1 MRALIAG
8 AGGQLG
14 RALIAH
20 APGAAQFVAL
30 DRSALDICDADAVG
44 RALEETRPDIVFN
57 AAAYTAVDAAE
68 SDPDAA
74 FALNRDA
81 VTILARAAAHV
92 GARLV
97 HVSTDFVFDGTR
109 STPYPPDAAPA
120 PLGVYGR
127 SKAEGEVAALTVA
140 GNLVVRTAWVY
151 AAQGRNF
158 VLTMLELMRERLEVR
173 VVADQIGTPT
183 HAAGLARALWG
194 LAGAGAHGI
203 WHYTDAGTA
212 SWYDFAVAIAEEA
225 QALKL
230 LPRMPTIVPI
240 ATRDYPTPARR
251 PAYGVLDKA
260 ATWAMLGHSAAHWRA
275 ELRLML
281 AQLVVPGHG

>member
-1 MRALIAG
+1 MRALVVG

-14 RALIAH
+14 RALIVAAPAGATLAVRDRAALDVCDAGAVAH
-20 APGAAQFVAL
+20 AMDEA
-30 DRSALDICDADAVG
+30 
-44 RALEETRPDIVFN
+44 RPEIVFN

-68 SDPDAA
+68 SDADAA

-81 VTILARAAAHV
+81 VVTLARETARV
-92 GARLV
+92 GARFA

-109 STPYPPDAAPA
+109 ATPYPPDATPA

-127 SKAEGEVAALTVA
+127 SKTEGEAAALAVPHA
-140 GNLVVRTAWVY
+140 LVVRTAWVY

-158 VLTMLELMRERLEVR
+158 VKTMLRLMRERPEVR

-183 HAAGLARALWG
+183 HAASLARALWA
-194 LAGAGAHGI
+194 LAGARVEGI
-203 WHYTDAGTA
+203 FHYTDAGIA

-225 QALKL
+225 YALKL
-230 LPRMPTIVPI
+230 LSTMPGIVPI
-240 ATRDYPTPARR
+240 ATQDYPTPARR
-251 PAYGVLDKA
+251 PACGVLDKT
-260 ATWAMLGHSAAHWRA
+260 ATWAALGGPAAHWRA

-281 AQLVVPGHG
+281 AEVAVLHG